1 LSCKQPPDE
10 QNLPKKL
17 DMIDRKIL
25 DVLQADGRISLA
37 ELASN
42 VGLSASLIAST
53 TALEA
58 AMMDRRRRDRRALS
72 INFRLDERV
81 PKNHLLRGGGSR
93 RHARGAPP
101 YDSEIGRPSVD
112 PDVDCWILLR
122 FTLGAQAF

>member
-25 DVLQADGRISLA
+25 DVLQADGLICLA
-37 ELASN
+37 ELASK

-58 AMMDRRRRDRRALS
+58 AMMGRRRSDRRALS

-93 RHARGAPP
+93 RHARAAPALLQR
-101 YDSEIGRPSVD
+101 DRSAIG
-112 PDVDCWILLR
+112 
-122 FTLGAQAF
+122 